1 MMMFKSADNK
11 RESGN
16 LNKKVKINDKT
27 KQKQL
32 TRAVQ
37 NFERR
42 WRVEKLEAL
51 SSTNFE
57 THGHGCLFAKTAAYV
72 TVTRKITI
80 YMSDVKRL
88 TTFYHPSAGL

>member
-1 MMMFKSADNK
+1 MMMFKLADNK

-51 SSTNFE
+51 STSSTNFE
-57 THGHGCLFAKTAAYV
+57 THGHGCLFTG
-72 TVTRKITI
+72 T
-80 YMSDVKRL
+80 
-88 TTFYHPSAGL
+88 

>member
-1 MMMFKSADNK
+1 MMMFKLADNK

-57 THGHGCLFAKTAAYV
+57 IHGHGCLFAETAAYV
-72 TVTRKITI
+72 TVTRTAF
-80 YMSDVKRL
+80 R
-88 TTFYHPSAGL
+88 PSLPPCQCHWHMDRDQK